1 MAAIKLDIGG
11 DTRRLDRDIQKTVN
25 RAYTINLKTKGDAPL
40 GRITGKVNEF
50 NKSLD
55 ASNARVI
62 AFGATTAVIFGVQK
76 AFRDLV
82 STTIEV
88 QKSLKDINVIL
99 NASTEQ
105 LQKFGSELFNIAKN
119 TGQSFQTVAQAAT
132 ELSRQGLGLEET
144 LKRTNEALILSRLS
158 GLDAAKSVE
167 ALTAAVNSYA
177 SQAVTATEV
186 VNKFANVDASFAVS
200 SRDLAEALGRVGS
213 SAAQSG
219 INLNELIAIVT
230 AAQQATARGG
240 AVIGNSFKTI
250 FTRLQR
256 GKVVDLLEGLGI
268 NTTNETGQ
276 IKSTIQL
283 LQDLAQVYDNLG
295 TLQQAEV
302 AEKVGGVF
310 QINILKAALAD
321 LSKEYSVYD
330 RALQVAASSSDQA
343 IKRNEELNKTFAAQ
357 INALQQN
364 IGQLSSSAGERLLTP
379 IFDRTV
385 GNLNKFLGSV
395 NDADAQGIGAT
406 LGRGILDGLGQIIA
420 GPGLAL
426 IGGIFIK
433 LFSDVGKFA
442 KDSIQVLLGLNQ
454 SSQQQ
459 QDLQKSISDILSKN
473 PELIALM
480 EKGTAGV
487 NKAAEILLTNL
498 QAQTVELQKQEQL
511 ANTLSKKL
519 LSSGVRIRE
528 GVPVAP
534 TSGKAAG
541 YIPNFASDKAIE
553 KSAAISLGA
562 SPSVRPKM
570 SKGTINGKKFV
581 MNSQEIEFPGV
592 GKNGDSMV
600 IPLYGGGEKLLAA
613 KGFIPNFNP
622 NVNVGKFI
630 PFAEDLGLKVGSPRS
645 TDFKL
650 VRKAILKK
658 SGNRSDA
665 EIEADIRQ
673 IAAARQGVKT
683 TIDALKADDRFAYI
697 YASKGPEE
705 KTRGKVSLTK
715 DSDPVPYS
723 FTSLGTR
730 NPFDFEPEINK
741 RLTPIIEDLAKQI
754 LPKNSSLA
762 PIGDFNEFVD
772 KSAFSQIYGRLFETV
787 VNRALDKSV
796 KGESGTERF
805 EFFSEELSGPNGLKL
820 QKIFSS
826 QRLGSFAAADL
837 KFKSPAN
844 SPDSTLSF
852 IKKIAAANGIPYDS
866 KGGKLVAASGYIPNF
881 SALDDAIGREQA
893 AGIPNN
899 QIYLAQ
905 EKALKSANPMG
916 LGVFNK
922 RDEPTAGKRREQ
934 MRKKGFAKGYIPNFA
949 ADTAP
954 ADLGS
959 SIAAV
964 TIQLASLAFF
974 LGGFKGR
981 LQEAQAAQIESLTNT
996 ITAQKA
1002 QLQSI
1007 KQTTGESSRAFQK
1020 LNKSIIANEARL
1032 SAGGGF
1038 FGKLD
1043 ARFSAVATALGTLGP
1058 TIAAT
1063 IANAI
1068 GRETKGQRVAG
1079 ATFEAAGQTLSF
1091 AALGNLFGSKGRNIA
1106 ALSGLALGAKN
1117 IFDQATTDLPEL
1129 QAAADK
1135 AAQSLTQFNDAS
1147 QRIIQSFEK
1156 ITDLR
1161 QSGQAEK
1168 AGRLESQ
1175 LLKDIALFQDPEIRQ
1190 QARAAVANRDQ
1201 KALVS
1206 SLDRGAEE
1214 QEKTNQTQA
1223 SLLEIPTIVKSIKSI
1238 DSQIRNTDL
1247 LAGLPG
1253 FPGFVDSEE
1262 KKQKLEEKRIQE
1274 IDKLFANLN
1283 IFSGEAFAPGSAALE
1298 SFTGVQEKLAS
1309 GAGFEDIFTDLGVDS
1324 EVIKSL
1330 VKQEAELRE
1339 GLIETIKRRIAEEEL
1354 IVKNSIEGSKVTD
1367 AINSAFEELRK
1378 NLNNYSKTVSEALS
1392 VQVSGR
1398 TGIESSLGVLRT
1410 QSLRSRAEIQTEFGA
1425 VREGRATGLQADLSE
1440 INETFNSSVREAV
1453 GASFQSLI
1461 PILGSVIPQ
1470 IENLATILQPG
1481 TEGTQERAE
1490 AAILAVQDKISE
1502 LGSQFD
1508 LSRLE
1513 DLLGTS
1519 LSGAGSVGLVDDP
1532 QALVSQIKE
1541 AFKDAGVP
1549 AEKFDALEK
1558 ALNDQNRTLIESKR
1572 IQEEQKLILAQQRF
1586 TENVKF
1592 LVGAIKSSFGGFEGF
1607 LKNNFIDN
1615 IEQIEDSTASLRI
1628 LEGGDGNVSSIESA
1642 RDLGTLVQ
1650 ELSRIA
1656 GRSIAPQLEGGDQS
1670 EVIQQII
1677 RGQGLEISET
1687 IKTILGNVQGFE
1699 GSENIA
1705 NAFIESLQKTLGTDE
1720 SDIDVLS
1727 NEIARIQ
1734 TTAANELGKVNEQI
1748 LDQALKDLG
1757 VEDPQ
1762 LAEDLKKAFELGFG
1776 LDETEELLKL
1786 QFKTANSY
1794 LKRIADG
1801 IDKGITE
1808 ATEEKGTPLIPGS
1821 AGGSL
1826 PRGMRI
1832 ANDKEVISKNFAK
1845 EVRQQSR
1852 YGYSGGNPVL
1862 LSGFDERKDAIFNPT
1877 MIKKM
1882 GMPPN
1887 AKNIAAGGYIPS
1899 IVRTLGGT
1907 GSNKKDL
1914 INRLINS
1921 GLSPKEAFQYAT
1933 KLTQGSALSRAKYGA
1948 SLSNFI
1954 NFGKPLLALPG
1965 VVSRQAINSLIPGAA
1980 LGKATGFALN
1990 ANKIPN
1996 SLTSLLDRLGSSPSK
2011 FKKTIAFAGKFL
2023 GTRAAILS
2031 AGITAS
2037 QGGLAAYR
2045 GGEERDLYLKRKQE
2059 EFSTSGFSDVGS
2071 ALSNFFRGLAD
2082 PTGLGASLIAN
2093 LSEAIE
2099 LSEGDLSQVFLDSLP
2114 LDLLGLGNK
2123 RRQAKIDEENKRYQ
2137 EQLKRLQGQAS
2148 RGVIFGQRSPE
2159 QSIPVGLPDVTKS
2172 QKEIQKENLSILSDL
2187 PEAPPFQFS
2196 LNKAKDLKIDD
2207 ISDINPRKLEEQRK
2221 RKQKLIDDNINL
2233 NLLRWSAGT
2242 QAEFKQY
2249 DDSGEFTGVTELF
2262 GKVGRP
2268 EAGSRAELNSQLI
2281 ELNDRIKANRN
2292 PRESLALARQAR
2304 KIQEKIAGDT
2314 TKSEFKGKL
2323 FEGRAAQ
2330 ELLKTDGFRGGEVSN
2345 INQITRAITDKN
2357 GKIVGYARNSN
2368 SNVTKELLPDP
2379 GLSLSLQRE
2388 KLETGLGDEDI
2399 YIKNLPELRKIDNP
2413 EGLGVF
2419 NYQQEGTS
2427 RSERRAI
2434 EEEERLS
2441 RIVQKPN
2448 IGKIP
2453 NFAQDS
2459 SAANINVGPINVN
2472 LTSNLSKDSAQEYGE
2487 EFSTKL
2493 EEQIAPLLEKIKQE
2507 LDQKYGRASET
2518 VTNLLRSNN
2527 FTEFAPPPTSR

>member
-62 AFGATTAVIFGVQK
+62 AFGATTGVIFGVQK

-553 KSAAISLGA
+553 KSTAISLGA

-581 MNSQEIEFPGV
+581 MNNQEIEFPGV

-600 IPLYGGGEKLLAA
+600 IPLYGGGEKLLTSS
-613 KGFIPNFNP
+613 GFIPNFA
-622 NVNVGKFI
+622 K
-630 PFAEDLGLKVGSPRS
+630 
-645 TDFKL
+645 FKL
-650 VRKAILKK
+650 PPEISLAEAVQRNIYTRPQLSQRFGAEAVEKALG
-658 SGNRSDA
+658 ST
-665 EIEADIRQ
+665 Q
-673 IAAARQGVKT
+673 KT
-683 TIDALKADDRFAYI
+683 TKNFTYASRLIGSRLPTILTPDDDTRVASRRSKGDGPSGEDIVWNFPVRR
-697 YASKGPEE
+697 ASKGPLKESIE
-705 KTRGKVSLTK
+705 STFGSNNFIDKWIESNLLGLSTEIATAMGIIPPKPSKFSELQNSKGFKGAISATLGAIFDSAVTSSLNIASQKDGGDFDVRGGNDIKKSISKL
-715 DSDPVPYS
+715 
-723 FTSLGTR
+723 FGENALSLGKSGQWLGDVKISAGSDSIDSMIRKTK
-730 NPFDFEPEINK
+730 NEWPEILKNK
-741 RLTPIIEDLAKQI
+741 NNKTL
-754 LPKNSSLA
+754 
-762 PIGDFNEFVD
+762 
-772 KSAFSQIYGRLFETV
+772 
-787 VNRALDKSV
+787 
-796 KGESGTERF
+796 
-805 EFFSEELSGPNGLKL
+805 
-820 QKIFSS
+820 
-826 QRLGSFAAADL
+826 AAA
-837 KFKSPAN
+837 
-844 SPDSTLSF
+844 
-852 IKKIAAANGIPYDS
+852 
-866 KGGKLVAASGYIPNF
+866 GYIPNF
-881 SALDDAIGREQA
+881 AAQMGKEAIKNESK
-893 AGIPNN
+893 AGIPKSKM
-899 QIYLAQ
+899 YFSQ
-905 EKALKSANPMG
+905 EKALADANPMSLG
-916 LGVFNK
+916 LFNTI
-922 RDEPTAGKRREQ
+922 DEPDQESRNRAMQ
-934 MRKKGFAKGYIPNFA
+934 NQGFAAKGYIPNFA

-954 ADLGS
+954 ANLGS
-959 SIAAV
+959 SIAAI
-964 TIQLASLAFF
+964 TIQLASLTFF
-974 LGGFKGR
+974 LGDFGKKVKES
-981 LQEAQAAQIESLTNT
+981 QNAQIESLAETVV
-996 ITAQKA
+996 AQKR
-1002 QLQSI
+1002 QLETI
-1007 KQTTGESSRAFQK
+1007 KQTTGESSKAFQK
-1020 LNKSIIANEARL
+1020 LNKSIIANEARIA
-1032 SAGGGF
+1032 SGGGF
-1038 FGKLD
+1038 LGKLD
-1043 ARFSAVATALGTLGP
+1043 ARFSALSTALGTLGP

-1068 GRETKGQRVAG
+1068 GKETKGQRVAG
-1079 ATFEAAGQTLSF
+1079 ASFEAAGQAFSF
-1091 AALGNLFGSKGRNIA
+1091 AALGNLFNRTGRNV
-1106 ALSGLALGAKN
+1106 ALLAGAALGAKN

-1135 AAQSLTQFNDAS
+1135 SAQSLTQFNDAS
-1147 QRIIQSFEK
+1147 QRVIQSFEK

-1175 LLKDIALFQDPEIRQ
+1175 LLKDIASFQDPEIRQ

-1201 KALVS
+1201 KALAS
-1206 SLDRGAEE
+1206 ALDRGAEE

-1223 SLLEIPTIVKSIKSI
+1223 SLLEIPTIVKSIQSI
-1238 DSQIRNTDL
+1238 DSQIKNVDRF
-1247 LAGLPG
+1247 AG
-1253 FPGFVDSEE
+1253 FPGFSGFVESEE
-1262 KKQKLEEKRIQE
+1262 KKKKLEERRIQE

-1283 IFSGEAFAPGSAALE
+1283 IFSGEAFAPGSAALQ
-1298 SFTGVQEKLAS
+1298 SFTGVQEKLT
-1309 GAGFEDIFTDLGVDS
+1309 AGVSFEDIFTDLGVDS

-1330 VKQEAELRE
+1330 VAQEAALR
-1339 GLIETIKRRIAEEEL
+1339 GDLIETIKRRIAEEEL

-1410 QSLRSRAEIQTEFGA
+1410 QSLRSRSEIETEFGA

-1470 IENLATILQPG
+1470 IENLATISQPG
-1481 TEGTQERAE
+1481 TQGTQERAE
-1490 AAILAVQDKISE
+1490 AAILAVRDKISE

-1519 LSGAGSVGLVDDP
+1519 LSGTGSVGLVDDP

-1628 LEGGDGNVSSIESA
+1628 LEGGEGDVSSIESA

-1670 EVIQQII
+1670 EVIQKII

-1687 IKTILGNVQGFE
+1687 IKTILDNIQGFE

-1705 NAFIESLQKTLGTDE
+1705 DAFIKTLQKTLGDTDE

-1727 NEIARIQ
+1727 NQIARIQ
-1734 TTAANELGKVNEQI
+1734 TTAANEIGKVDEQI
-1748 LDQALKDLG
+1748 LNQAIKDLG
-1757 VEDPQ
+1757 IDDPK

-1776 LDETEELLKL
+1776 LDETEQLLKL
-1786 QFKTANSY
+1786 QLNTANSY
-1794 LKRIADG
+1794 LRRIADG
-1801 IDKGITE
+1801 IDKGVTD
-1808 ATEEKGTPLIPGS
+1808 ATEEKGAPLIPGN

-1887 AKNIAAGGYIPS
+1887 AKGIAAGGYIPS

-1933 KLTQGSALSRAKYGA
+1933 KLTQGPALSRAKYGA

-1990 ANKIPN
+1990 ANKIPS
-1996 SLTSLLDRLGSSPSK
+1996 SLTSLLNRLGSSPSK
-2011 FKKTIAFAGKFL
+2011 FKKAIASAGKFL
-2023 GTRAAILS
+2023 GPRAGILS
-2031 AGITAS
+2031 AAVTAS

-2045 GGEERDLYLKRKQE
+2045 GGEERNLYLKRKQE
-2059 EFSTSGFSDVGS
+2059 EFTSSGFTDLGS
-2071 ALSNFFRGLAD
+2071 YYSNLLRGIFD
-2082 PTGLGASLIAN
+2082 PVGLGASLIGG
-2093 LSEAIE
+2093 LTESVE
-2099 LSEGDLSQVFLDSLP
+2099 LSEGDLEQVFLDLF
-2114 LDLLGLGNK
+2114 GLGDK
-2123 RRQAKIDEENKRYQ
+2123 RRQQKIDEENRKSK
-2137 EQLKRLQGQAS
+2137 EQIERLKELAN
-2148 RGVIFGQRSPE
+2148 RGVIFGQRPSDN
-2159 QSIPVGLPDVTKS
+2159 SIPTEVPDIKES
-2172 QKEIQKENLSILSDL
+2172 QEDILNKNLSILSDL
-2187 PEAPPFQFS
+2187 PEAPPFKFNLQ
-2196 LNKAKDLKIDD
+2196 KTQDLKIDD
-2207 ISDINPRKLEEQRK
+2207 ISNIDPKKLEEQRK
-2221 RKQKLIDDNINL
+2221 RKQKLIDDNIKL

-2242 QAEFKQY
+2242 EAEFKQY
-2249 DDSGEFTGVTELF
+2249 DGSGEFTGVTELF

-2281 ELNDRIKANRN
+2281 ELNDRIKANKN
-2292 PRESLALARQAR
+2292 PRESLALARRAR
-2304 KIQEKIAGDT
+2304 EIQEKIQGDT

-2330 ELLKTDGFRGGEVSN
+2330 ELLKTDGFRGGEVPN
-2345 INQITRAITDKN
+2345 INEITRAITDKN
-2357 GKIVGYARNSN
+2357 GKIIGYARNLN
-2368 SNVTKELLPDP
+2368 ENVKKELLPDP
-2379 GLSLSLQRE
+2379 GLSLSLARE
-2388 KLETGLGDEDI
+2388 KLETGLGEEDI

-2413 EGLGVF
+2413 QGLGVF

-2427 RSERRAI
+2427 RSERKAI
-2434 EEEERLS
+2434 EDEERLS
-2441 RIVQKPN
+2441 KIVRKPN

-2487 EFSTKL
+2487 EFSNKL

-2507 LDQKYGRASET
+2507 LDQKYGRVSET